1 MIRDRELSQL
11 IRRLEKGPAVSTY
24 LIVGSDEARKAQAVD
39 AIVSRLSDPEYRAW
53 NTERVDGAECDGAAL
68 FDLVSTAP
76 MLGDR
81 RLVIVSNAERLTG
94 EEALLPFIAE
104 PPGFSVLI
112 LVGNK
117 AEKRSRLYA
126 AVKQHGY
133 IGEFEAP
140 RGEAIARRVEALAEA
155 AGVELGQGVAA
166 LVAQRVG
173 EDAARLEQEVE
184 KLAVYAGGDGKVDLV
199 AAERL
204 VAHGDPQLGE
214 YALFDYVDALA
225 EGRVAEALEQLH
237 ALLGAGKAPLLILT
251 MIARQLRLLMAA
263 HAWRGSDL
271 NEAAGALGLKSAF
284 PLRKA
289 SAQARRWSREEIV
302 AALEACAAWD
312 EAMKRGVDGRH
323 ALELLTITLARRD
336 FGAPHG

>member
-1 MIRDRELSQL
+1 MESDKVLSQL
-11 IRRLEKGPAVSTY
+11 IRRLEKGSAVSTY
-24 LIVGSDEARKAQAVD
+24 LILGSDQAGKARAVD
-39 AIVSRLSDPEYRAW
+39 EIVARLCEPEYRAW

-81 RLVIVSNAERLTG
+81 RVVIVTGAEKLRG
-94 EEALLPFIAE
+94 EEALLPFIAQ

-112 LVGNK
+112 LVGDSLD
-117 AEKRSRLYA
+117 KRSRLYT
-126 AVKQHGY
+126 AVKRHGCVV
-133 IGEFEAP
+133 EFDVP
-140 RGEAIARRVEALAEA
+140 RGEAMARRAQALAEA
-155 AGVELGQGVAA
+155 AGLVLEPGVAA

-184 KLAVYAGGDGKVDLV
+184 KLAVYAGGDGKVDLA

-204 VAHGDPQLGE
+204 VGYGDPQLGE
-214 YALFDYVDALA
+214 YALFDYVDAVA
-225 EGRVAEALEQLH
+225 EGKVAAALEQLH

-263 HAWRGSDL
+263 HAWQRSDPK
-271 NEAAGALGLKSAF
+271 EAAGALGLKSAF
-284 PLRKA
+284 PLKKA
-289 SAQARRWSREEIV
+289 YDQARRWTLAEIV
-302 AALEACAAWD
+302 AALEVCAAWD

-323 ALELLTITLARRD
+323 ALELLTVTLARRD
-336 FGAPHG
+336 FAAAPH